1 MTGIPTRVRPFVFL
15 VCAAGVFCLVSG
27 ILPWRTS
34 HSLLF
39 ASYLLLTVIASGLKT
54 VLPGSEGT
62 VSVGFVFFLVGICNM
77 TLSETL
83 SLVVLCTV
91 VQSFWRTKHHSFIH
105 FAFNLSQL
113 SLAITAAYWTYV
125 LLFSHVF
132 HAKVPLPLLLATIV
146 FFFTE

>member
-1 MTGIPTRVRPFVFL
+1 MGKPIYLDFFDGTYCGGNPGAAGARGEMTGIPTRVRPFVFL

-39 ASYLLLTVIASGLKT
+39 ASYLLLTVIASALKT

-77 TLSETL
+77 TISETL
-83 SLVVLCTV
+83 SL
-91 VQSFWRTKHHSFIH
+91 
-105 FAFNLSQL
+105 
-113 SLAITAAYWTYV
+113 
-125 LLFSHVF
+125 
-132 HAKVPLPLLLATIV
+132 
-146 FFFTE
+146 